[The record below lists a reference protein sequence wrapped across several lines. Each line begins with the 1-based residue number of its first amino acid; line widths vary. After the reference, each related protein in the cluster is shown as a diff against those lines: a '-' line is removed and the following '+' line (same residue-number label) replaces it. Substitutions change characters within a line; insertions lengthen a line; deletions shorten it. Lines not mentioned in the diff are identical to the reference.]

1 MTLRRHAA
9 LCGIAACV
17 CAALTT
23 DMAAQAR
30 GGGARSGAPGGQGG
44 RAGLPAPVATTA
56 APVADDPFS
65 GPVVTNAPFA
75 ADAVTTVTQVLSD
88 GTRIEQST
96 NARFYRDSTG
106 RVRREQMIL
115 GLAALN
121 PSGESRMAITIDPDP
136 GDATAITLDPA
147 TRTAR
152 TVPRTSVPLGLTLT
166 ADNTTRSYVVS
177 LNGLVDSLNSVA
189 AQRRVRT
196 DATDGAR
203 PVSQPEESL
212 GTRQIEGVNAVGRRT
227 KSVIPVGQIG
237 NDRAIEITDERWES
251 PDLKLLIR
259 SHHHDPRTGDVEYR
273 LTNVVRQEQPLDLF
287 MIPPDYTLQEGG
299 RGGGGRGA
307 GAGALGSPNGGGA
320 ARTGGPGPRSGGP
333 AN

>member
-1 MTLRRHAA
+1 MTLRRYAA

-30 GGGARSGAPGGQGG
+30 GGGARGG
-44 RAGLPAPVATTA
+44 

-75 ADAVTTVTQVLSD
+75 ADAMTTVTQLLSD

-96 NARFYRDSTG
+96 NARFYRDSAG

-147 TRTAR
+147 TRT
-152 TVPRTSVPLGLTLT
+152 L
-166 ADNTTRSYVVS
+166 
-177 LNGLVDSLNSVA
+177 LVEIDLPNED
-189 AQRRVRT
+189 RR
-196 DATDGAR
+196 
-203 PVSQPEESL
+203 L
-212 GTRQIEGVNAVGRRT
+212 
-227 KSVIPVGQIG
+227 
-237 NDRAIEITDERWES
+237 
-251 PDLKLLIR
+251 
-259 SHHHDPRTGDVEYR
+259 
-273 LTNVVRQEQPLDLF
+273 
-287 MIPPDYTLQEGG
+287 
-299 RGGGGRGA
+299 
-307 GAGALGSPNGGGA
+307 
-320 ARTGGPGPRSGGP
+320 
-333 AN
+333 